1 MFIGV
6 RAHTA
11 SAAMLGV
18 HFVQSCAHTREASE
32 GDVLNGTDVGAKG
45 QDKDRS
51 YTQRMVNLFFIV

>member
-32 GDVLNGTDVGAKG
+32 GDVLNGTDFGARQNKMG
-45 QDKDRS
+45 
-51 YTQRMVNLFFIV
+51 N